1 MEHRGK
7 ALKRLFI
14 LIAFLMVAGLGMGV
28 YLSFQPQDLT
38 TISGYS
44 PDDRS
49 ERATDVPAM
58 IRLAAK
64 NRQPIVLSEKQVNS
78 WLAENLKVRQ
88 EGNFAKET
96 ELKGVWIRFDEA
108 EGGRAEFIIERK
120 VRNITHTSSMFLRFQ
135 RRKKEDDSFTTTVR
149 KDGGS
154 FLGTVL
160 IGGRFGKLKIPQ
172 GFLLFTQDAYANLG
186 ALFEE
191 EFQMIEQNI
200 IKEGA
205 GRIVFEEKKMRIDFP
220 D

>member
-49 ERATDVPAM
+49 ARATDVPAM

-64 NRQPIVLSEKQVNS
+64 NRQPIVLSEKQVN
-78 WLAENLKVRQ
+78 
-88 EGNFAKET
+88 
-96 ELKGVWIRFDEA
+96 

-120 VRNITHTSSMFLRFQ
+120 VHNIIHTSSMFLRFQ

-149 KDGGS
+149 KDGGN
-154 FLGTVL
+154 FLSTIL